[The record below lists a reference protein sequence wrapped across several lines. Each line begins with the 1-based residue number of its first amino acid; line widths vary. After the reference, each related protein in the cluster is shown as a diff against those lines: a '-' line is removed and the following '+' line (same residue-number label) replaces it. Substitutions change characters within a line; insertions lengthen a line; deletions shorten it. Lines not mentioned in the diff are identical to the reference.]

1 MQVNVTDILVETSTG
16 SETKLGQYL
25 GKVLLIVNV
34 ASKCGN
40 TPQYKG
46 LQMLQD
52 KYKDRGFLVLG
63 FPCNDFG
70 AQEPGTIDE
79 IKEFCSLTY
88 GVNFEIFAK
97 VHAKGET
104 TEPYTTLKAVDP
116 SGDVSWNFEKF
127 LVGKD
132 GNVIARFQPGTDPS
146 NEELVAAIEVALDF

>member
-88 GVNFEIFAK
+88 GVNFEIRISRTSGLPYLISTLMNLSVATLWAARRLFEVNGMTLTHIEFA
-97 VHAKGET
+97 GL
-104 TEPYTTLKAVDP
+104 P
-116 SGDVSWNFEKF
+116 N
-127 LVGKD
+127 
-132 GNVIARFQPGTDPS
+132 
-146 NEELVAAIEVALDF
+146 